1 MVKRITGR
9 LPGVRGW
16 YQRRRRR
23 TRLLLAALPLV
34 ILIGLGWWGLR
45 NMALRSAD
53 HMTVTITRLS
63 ADDGGPTGGL
73 VWRYTFGR
81 KQASQAQDLINNHT
95 VARGPFSR
103 LGGVVPV
110 PGGHWAYHLAFT
122 WHGILIETA
131 YVRLDMAPEF
141 YSLSSLGIPDLDA
154 HWAVSSSLLAS
165 ISPEN
170 GVSIPLPPDYNPQYG
185 AWH

>member
-34 ILIGLGWWGLR
+34 ILIGLSWWGVR
-45 NMALRSAD
+45 DMALRSAD
-53 HMTVTITRLS
+53 HLTVTITPLS
-63 ADDGGPTGGL
+63 GGGGI
-73 VWRYTFGR
+73 VWQHTFGQR
-81 KQASQAQDLINNHT
+81 DATQAQDLLNDHT
-95 VARGPFSR
+95 IAVGPFPFSR
-103 LGGVVPV
+103 SYGKAPA
-110 PGGHWAYHLAFT
+110 PGGLWRYQLAFT

-131 YVRLDMAPEF
+131 TVRLDAVPEF
-141 YSLSSLGIPDLDA
+141 YAISSLGIPDLDS
-154 HWAVSSSLLAS
+154 HWANNSSLLAA
-165 ISPEN
+165 IAPEN